1 MNYIPPPIT
10 YAKVNPLGQLV
21 IGLENGTILNAG
33 NVSGKQG
40 IPGPT
45 GSIGICGPTGPI
57 GPYMTNMKI
66 NEKGELTYQFTQHN
80 QILNAGR
87 VPGITG
93 PQGPRGNSIVNCNI
107 HNRNLYVEL
116 DNGKAIN
123 AGHVIGA
130 TGPRGQ
136 MGMLGP
142 TGATGPV
149 GKPFTV
155 SRIFTTNDLLFL
167 MDENNRMYNCGYI
180 GVTGPTGPP
189 AIVNSFEIN
198 ESGHLIVD
206 ENFDAG
212 LVKGPS
218 GEQGPTGP
226 KGRPGPMLRFKNI
239 VVSDKG
245 ELIFTDE
252 FDKQY
257 NTGVLPII
265 EQYENRL
272 QTLEKQVAEL
282 LNKNVI

>member
-40 IPGPT
+40 IIGPT
-45 GSIGICGPTGPI
+45 GSTGICGPTGPI

-66 NEKGELTYQFTQHN
+66 NEKGELTYQFSQYN

-87 VPGITG
+87 VPGTTG
-93 PQGPRGNSIVNCNI
+93 PQGKRGNSIVNCTV
-107 HNRNLYVEL
+107 HNRNLYLEL
-116 DNGKAIN
+116 DNGKSIN
-123 AGHVIGA
+123 AGNVIGA
-130 TGPRGQ
+130 TGPRGPI
-136 MGMLGP
+136 GFLGP

-155 SRIFTTNDLLFL
+155 SRIFTTNDLLFM
-167 MDENNRMYNCGYI
+167 MDENNKMYNCGYI

-189 AIVNSFEIN
+189 AIVNSFDIN

-206 ENFDAG
+206 NQFDAG
-212 LVKGPS
+212 LVR

-226 KGRPGPMLRFKNI
+226 QGLRGRPGPMLRLKSI
-239 VVSDKG
+239 VVSDLG

-265 EQYENRL
+265 KQYENRL
-272 QTLEKQVAEL
+272 QILEKQVAEL
-282 LNKNVI
+282 LKN